1 MGLSIWK
8 MVRNPPAV
16 QETQVRS
23 LGREEPPEEQMAA
36 HASILAWRTPGIPGG
51 AWQPAVMGS
60 QRVMHNRSKLAAYR
74 KYVHFREVLWKFDC
88 PCLVEVKDGL
98 FYRLRENARKR

>member
-1 MGLSIWK
+1 

-51 AWQPAVMGS
+51 AWQPAVHGVTKS
-60 QRVMHNRSKLAAYR
+60 HAQPKQVSSIQKI
-74 KYVHFREVLWKFDC
+74 C
-88 PCLVEVKDGL
+88 PL
-98 FYRLRENARKR
+98 